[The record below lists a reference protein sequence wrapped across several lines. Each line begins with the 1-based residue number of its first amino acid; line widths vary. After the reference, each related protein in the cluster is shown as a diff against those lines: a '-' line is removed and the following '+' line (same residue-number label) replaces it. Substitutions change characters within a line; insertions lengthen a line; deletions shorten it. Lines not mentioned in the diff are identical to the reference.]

1 MKKSIPTLLLAA
13 ALWCGMGA
21 PASAEPLATAGA
33 TYSVYLYGTASGAP
47 TAISGLFDGLATAST
62 RAGLDLSLTE
72 SETDLGGGGSRI
84 VIDLAAN
91 GDLFP
96 VSGES
101 AYLAI
106 GVFGEALQFNRP
118 VTLEQLLVRFYRGSS
133 LVYQSSDLV
142 ALVSQPSP
150 WNGIIPAP
158 NSAIVFSGVGGLGI
172 SRVSY
177 DLLVAEA
184 AAQAVPEPGS
194 LLLGALA
201 LALLAGAH
209 RARGRRA

>member
-1 MKKSIPTLLLAA
+1 MKKSITTIVLAA
-13 ALWCGMGA
+13 AIWCGLGA
-21 PASAEPLATAGA
+21 PASAEPLVTAGA
-33 TYSVYLYGTASGAP
+33 DYSVYIYGTLSGEA
-47 TAISGLFDGLATAST
+47 TVVSGPFDGAATAST

-72 SETDLGGGGSRI
+72 SETDLGGGRSRI
-84 VIDLAAN
+84 VIDLSAN

-101 AYLAI
+101 AYLAM

-118 VTLEQLLVRFYRGSS
+118 VTLEQLLVRFYRGSDV
-133 LVYQSSDLV
+133 LFQSSDLV
-142 ALVSQPSP
+142 TLVSQPSP

-158 NSAIVFSGVGGLGI
+158 NSAIVFAGIGGFGI

-177 DLLVAEA
+177 DLLLDEA
-184 AAQAVPEPGS
+184 PVQAVPEPGS

-209 RARGRRA
+209 RARRRRA